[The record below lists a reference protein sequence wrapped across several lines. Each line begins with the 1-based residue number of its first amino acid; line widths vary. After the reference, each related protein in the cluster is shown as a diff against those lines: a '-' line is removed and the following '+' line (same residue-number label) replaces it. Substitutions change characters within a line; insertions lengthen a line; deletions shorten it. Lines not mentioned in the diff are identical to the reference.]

1 MSCAE
6 EIGNCFWSTLY
17 NIISAFRQT
26 NPNYNLNL
34 HRPSIMSANTI
45 LDVNFSHEE
54 FDKWV
59 EEETDELISILQKD
73 DWDVWG
79 PNIPEKK
86 KKKKKKKL

>member
-1 MSCAE
+1 
-6 EIGNCFWSTLY
+6 
-17 NIISAFRQT
+17 
-26 NPNYNLNL
+26 
-34 HRPSIMSANTI
+34 MSANTI